1 MGKKR
6 GITRAFLGVAASNDI
21 SHNPVVPG
29 GASVAVSWTFL
40 TGIFLFAEM
49 VGTCLE
55 PTLWS
60 DETHDKE
67 GTTAWCERGDQE
79 QLTQCALPPS
89 PKDTVFTQ
97 VKRPRIFY
105 TGDFFDN
112 FRVCIF
118 HRLLV

>member
-29 GASVAVSWTFL
+29 GASVAVSCEL
-40 TGIFLFAEM
+40 DIFKRNFFFAEM
-49 VGTCLE
+49 VGTCLD

-60 DETHDKE
+60 DKTHDKE
-67 GTTAWCERGDQE
+67 GKAAWCERGDQE
-79 QLTQCALPPS
+79 QLTQCALPPC

-97 VKRPRIFY
+97 V
-105 TGDFFDN
+105 
-112 FRVCIF
+112 
-118 HRLLV
+118 L

>member
-21 SHNPVVPG
+21 SHNPVVPR

-40 TGIFLFAEM
+40 TGIFLFADM
-49 VGTCLE
+49 VGTCLD

-60 DETHDKE
+60 DKTRDKKE
-67 GTTAWCERGDQE
+67 PTGNQE

-97 VKRPRIFY
+97 V
-105 TGDFFDN
+105 
-112 FRVCIF
+112 
-118 HRLLV
+118 L